1 MSSPKHSSNCL
12 EVHLL
17 VTKASQKPL
26 CLCQDKPE
34 QGCCCINRKTFAKK
48 GWTSEKVS
56 VKVHS
61 LKAVKRLLATLNRG
75 IIGGHHISVSA
86 DGNHKVLHPIKSFK
100 LSPSPAFEIACTV
113 FSCSNMSSNAL
124 WCFKDQLDVSLK
136 LSLKKN
142 VFPLSTL
149 QSLQDKSMILSAPSF
164 QPKQEPT
171 CKWSKILRQI
181 PPSAAPELQ
190 RAGAQRHNTWDIHA
204 TVAAAGYVEMGKA
217 QGCRQ
222 RPPTK
227 RW

>member
-1 MSSPKHSSNCL
+1 VKSPPSSYASTTKMSSPKHSSNCL

-113 FSCSNMSSNAL
+113 FFL
-124 WCFKDQLDVSLK
+124 LK
-136 LSLKKN
+136 Y
-142 VFPLSTL
+142 V
-149 QSLQDKSMILSAPSF
+149 
-164 QPKQEPT
+164 KQ
-171 CKWSKILRQI
+171 CLVM
-181 PPSAAPELQ
+181 LQ
-190 RAGAQRHNTWDIHA
+190 RPVGRFT
-204 TVAAAGYVEMGKA
+204 
-217 QGCRQ
+217 
-222 RPPTK
+222 
-227 RW
+227 